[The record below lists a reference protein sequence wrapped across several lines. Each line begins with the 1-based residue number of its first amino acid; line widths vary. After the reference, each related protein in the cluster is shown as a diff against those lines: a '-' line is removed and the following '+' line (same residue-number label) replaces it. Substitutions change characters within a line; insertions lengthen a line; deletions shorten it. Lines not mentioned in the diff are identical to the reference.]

1 MAPRQV
7 PLKSVSAF
15 AIAGRRGSFHM
26 AAHDLNISP
35 SALSDHVKAL
45 GEHLGV
51 TLFER
56 VGNGVAL
63 TRAGRKYLNMVQA
76 ALGQIEEAGSFL
88 SDAGEETLTIRVA
101 ISFLERW
108 LLPNLPDFK
117 ASYPGIQLE
126 IDTRRPFGDFT
137 SAPLDA
143 EIRFGTSIPGDY
155 HVEPLMVENIMPMCS
170 PVLAASFVCPPD
182 LNRHPM
188 PHSTS
193 EKRRVGK

>member
-1 MAPRQV
+1 MRISDWSSDV
-7 PLKSVSAF
+7 CSS
-15 AIAGRRGSFHM
+15 
-26 AAHDLNISP
+26 DLISP
-35 SALSDHVKAL
+35 SAISYHVKAL
-45 GEHLGV
+45 EEHLGV

-117 ASYPGIQLE
+117 IGRASCRE
-126 IDTRRPFGDFT
+126 R
-137 SAPLDA
+137 
-143 EIRFGTSIPGDY
+143 
-155 HVEPLMVENIMPMCS
+155 
-170 PVLAASFVCPPD
+170 VCQY
-182 LNRHPM
+182 
-188 PHSTS
+188 
-193 EKRRVGK
+193 V

>member
-1 MAPRQV
+1 MRISDWSSDV
-7 PLKSVSAF
+7 CSS
-15 AIAGRRGSFHM
+15 
-26 AAHDLNISP
+26 DL
-35 SALSDHVKAL
+35 
-45 GEHLGV
+45 
-51 TLFER
+51 
-56 VGNGVAL
+56 AL

-126 IDTRRPFGDFT
+126 IDTRRPFGAFT

-143 EIRFGTSIPGDY
+143 EIRFGTSIPGDRKS
-155 HVEPLMVENIMPMCS
+155 VV
-170 PVLAASFVCPPD
+170 
-182 LNRHPM
+182 
-188 PHSTS
+188 
-193 EKRRVGK
+193 